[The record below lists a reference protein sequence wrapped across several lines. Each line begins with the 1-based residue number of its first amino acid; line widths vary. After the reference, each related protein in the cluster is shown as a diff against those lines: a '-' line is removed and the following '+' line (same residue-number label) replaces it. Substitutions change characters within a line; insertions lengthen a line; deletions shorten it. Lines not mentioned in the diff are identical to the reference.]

1 MASQNRRFG
10 RKRILTQTDA
20 AALGFQSQGSYPS
33 GLKNIVAYTL
43 RSTLKFSLLSAA
55 SDIQLFGTA
64 APNDNPFDTNIQ
76 TAQQI
81 PNGQSLI
88 VQQIDFYAPAPI
100 AGMTVKQHN
109 AWVNFQRETLYQFAR
124 NNSQWDAQFIGS
136 EAVGSE
142 NQVLEGVPSVA
153 GNQFVRVGDL
163 VKPVSSYRLRS
174 PIVLGEN
181 VNFTFAV
188 KTRAALGAGNP
199 LVAADLNQVVGL
211 RGILTKVAA
220 V

>member
-33 GLKNIVAYTL
+33 GLKNVLAYSL
-43 RSTLKFSLLSAA
+43 RSTLPFANLTGNTEL
-55 SDIQLFGTA
+55 QLFTA
-64 APNDNPFDTNIQ
+64 DAPNNNIIDSNIQ
-76 TAQQI
+76 TSQQV

-88 VQQIDFYAPAPI
+88 VQQIDIYAPAPI

-124 NNSQWDAQFIGS
+124 NNSQWDAQFIGA

-142 NQVLEGVPSVA
+142 NQVLEGTPSVA

-181 VNFTFAV
+181 VNFTFTV

-199 LVAADLNQVVGL
+199 LVAAALNQVVAL